1 MTKAELLTKVSEKV
15 GQKIDNVSKKQIT
28 ETVDALFDT
37 LKEVLCSEDEAA
49 SRFSYP
55 GFGTFTVKQRAARM
69 GHNPHTKEVIEIK
82 ASKAVSFK
90 AAAAL
95 KDAINGTEKA
105 EKCEEAKAEAKKA
118 DKKADKKPAKK
129 CKK

>member
-15 GQKIDNVSKKQIT
+15 AQKVENVSKKQVA

-49 SRFSYP
+49 SRLSYP
-55 GFGTFTVKQRAARM
+55 GFGTFTVKQRAERK
-69 GHNPHTKEVIEIK
+69 GRNPHTKEEITIK

-95 KDAINGTEKA
+95 KTALNR
-105 EKCEEAKAEAKKA
+105 CEEEEKAEAKKSA
-118 DKKADKKPAKK
+118 KKDGEKKA
-129 CKK
+129 CKKGCKK